1 MSTRSGIDR
10 IDHDLLVLD
19 APRRAGVLMLH
30 PDRMNAL
37 FTFPVSSTTRIAEGV
52 NKDRKSVV

>member
-1 MSTRSGIDR
+1 
-10 IDHDLLVLD
+10 
-19 APRRAGVLMLH
+19 MLH

-52 NKDRKSVV
+52 NNGVAQIIAGHFSVPLHP